1 MIDSMAKTIN
11 ISYKGESAVFAYKPI
26 DRGVLYGKRRRV
38 PLDAEGNECVKAS
51 LLADGSLL
59 IRSGMT
65 AQGYFTPEHIWVA
78 QAELEAINPDGTV
91 PEIIPSTVGELVEA
105 QEISATEAL
114 NLRFGTTYALEAEQ
128 LSDLIKKDLD
138 SDKACTVEDIGW
150 NQITRLL
157 PVVPL
162 KEESILGASSVIRRQ
177 VWTKEGAGKVDVRKL
192 VVWKTNK
199 EAAGYPAFVVHWT
212 DYSSTRKSPLD
223 REVRLAPSEKEALK
237 IAEAMIV
244 ENVKKG
250 WNEISK

>member
-1 MIDSMAKTIN
+1 MIESMAKTIN

-91 PEIIPSTVGELVEA
+91 PEIIPSTVGEVVEA

-128 LSDLIKKDLD
+128 LADLIKKDLD
-138 SDKACTVEDIGW
+138 SGILLTFPFNPRADYQLETGILVGNENGYFAVIGE
-150 NQITRLL
+150 
-157 PVVPL
+157 PVTY
-162 KEESILGASSVIRRQ
+162 EFASLASV
-177 VWTKEGAGKVDVRKL
+177 VSVTE
-192 VVWKTNK
+192 
-199 EAAGYPAFVVHWT
+199 EAAT
-212 DYSSTRKSPLD
+212 ENSDDLD
-223 REVRLAPSEKEALK
+223 FE
-237 IAEAMIV
+237 MF
-244 ENVKKG
+244 
-250 WNEISK
+250 

>member
-1 MIDSMAKTIN
+1 MIDGMAKTIN

-91 PEIIPSTVGELVEA
+91 PEIIPSTVGEVVEA

-138 SDKACTVEDIGW
+138 SGILLTFPFNPRADYQLETGILVGNENGYFAVIGE
-150 NQITRLL
+150 
-157 PVVPL
+157 PVTY
-162 KEESILGASSVIRRQ
+162 EFASLASV
-177 VWTKEGAGKVDVRKL
+177 VSVTE
-192 VVWKTNK
+192 
-199 EAAGYPAFVVHWT
+199 EAAT
-212 DYSSTRKSPLD
+212 ENSDDLD
-223 REVRLAPSEKEALK
+223 FE
-237 IAEAMIV
+237 MF
-244 ENVKKG
+244 
-250 WNEISK
+250 